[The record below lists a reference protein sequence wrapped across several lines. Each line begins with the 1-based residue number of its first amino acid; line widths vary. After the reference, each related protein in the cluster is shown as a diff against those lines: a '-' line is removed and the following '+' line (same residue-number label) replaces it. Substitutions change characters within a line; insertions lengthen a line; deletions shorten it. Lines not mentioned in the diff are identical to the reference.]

1 MKRRRAVQPAER
13 EQARE
18 AVAAWPPLTDEQ
30 REALTDLLSPYAPK
44 REGQARH
51 AA

>member
-1 MKRRRAVQPAER
+1 MTRRKAEEPDAR
-13 EQARE
+13 EQARQ
-18 AVAAWPPLTDEQ
+18 AVAAWPALTDEQ

-44 REGQARH
+44 REGQVRH